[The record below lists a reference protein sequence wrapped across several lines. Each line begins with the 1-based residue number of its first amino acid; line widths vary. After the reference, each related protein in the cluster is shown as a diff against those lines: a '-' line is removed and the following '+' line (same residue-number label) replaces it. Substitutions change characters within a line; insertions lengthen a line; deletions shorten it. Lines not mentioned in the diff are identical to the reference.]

1 MFICREIII
10 QGKQRWMGLSDCRD
24 DAREPRGIG
33 FVEYTSPR
41 DAEDAR
47 YGLDGTRILDREV
60 NTPAKALFV

>member
-10 QGKQRWMGLSDCRD
+10 QGKHRMMGLPDERD
-24 DAREPRGIG
+24 NAREPRGIG
-33 FVEYTSPR
+33 FVEFTSPR

-60 NTPAKALFV
+60 HNPQRALFT